1 MDFFSAGSAPWFNS
15 SLAAAQTYS
24 WLKWLY
30 NHDNSYL
37 LREELFY
44 VYAFLLELKN
54 ETLLGLTGSYQKS
67 NILSLLKAD
76 KQEGR

>member
-37 LREELFY
+37 LWEELFY

-54 ETLLGLTGSYQKS
+54 
-67 NILSLLKAD
+67 
-76 KQEGR
+76 